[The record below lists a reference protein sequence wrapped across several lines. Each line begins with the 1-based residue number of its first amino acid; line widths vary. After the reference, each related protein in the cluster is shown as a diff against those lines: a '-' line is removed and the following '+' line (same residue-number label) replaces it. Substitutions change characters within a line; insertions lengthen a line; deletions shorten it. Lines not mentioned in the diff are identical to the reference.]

1 MGVALCSASLIGV
14 MDLTSANCR
23 MIAIR
28 QAKRHRLFQRVEESV
43 AAAKVNHAVYDQW
56 RRENAADANLLI
68 VGYNR
73 HLTPAGVIEKRVV
86 KLTVGG
92 EHPCVVSLR
101 GVDLKVPQ

>member
-1 MGVALCSASLIGV
+1 MGVAFCSASLIGV
-14 MDLTSANCR
+14 MDLTSATCR
-23 MIAIR
+23 MIALR
-28 QAKRHRLFQRVEESV
+28 QGERRCLFQRVEKSV

-73 HLTPAGVIEKRVV
+73 RLTPTGVIEELFV

-92 EHPCVVSLR
+92 EPPSVVSLR